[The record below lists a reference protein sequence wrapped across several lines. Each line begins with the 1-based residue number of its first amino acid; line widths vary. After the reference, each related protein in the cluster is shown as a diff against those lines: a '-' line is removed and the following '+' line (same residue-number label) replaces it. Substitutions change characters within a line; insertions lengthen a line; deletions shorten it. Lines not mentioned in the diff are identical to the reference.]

1 MRKRFPQN
9 SPWIMAN
16 LTFKTSNRLVITTST
31 RIFISPL
38 LCSIMYFSYHFAV
51 SFVCMNVNQIRS
63 SNKKLIKRLRKE
75 LGQFWHGN
83 RSSYKSM
90 RDIYFLMMINVC
102 MLYLYTEYYKS
113 FCHNMVYYRR
123 KGKVLP
129 LENMKHFTFRWKKF
143 YEVYTIN
150 QYIRSK
156 YQQQWDDA
164 WSEISIRWGSF
175 NAFLQK
181 GSDISYRLTQRKEL

>member
-102 MLYLYTEYYKS
+102 MLYLYILNIISHSATTWFIIAE
-113 FCHNMVYYRR
+113 R
-123 KGKVLP
+123 
-129 LENMKHFTFRWKKF
+129 EKF
-143 YEVYTIN
+143 YLSKIWNILHSVGRSFMKCIRLIN
-150 QYIRSK
+150 I
-156 YQQQWDDA
+156 
-164 WSEISIRWGSF
+164 
-175 NAFLQK
+175 
-181 GSDISYRLTQRKEL
+181 